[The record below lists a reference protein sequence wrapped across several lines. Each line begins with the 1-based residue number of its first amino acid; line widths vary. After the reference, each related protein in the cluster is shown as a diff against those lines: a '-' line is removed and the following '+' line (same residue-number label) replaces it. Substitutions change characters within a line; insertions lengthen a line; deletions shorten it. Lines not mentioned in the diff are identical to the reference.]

1 LPGSTIISRPAIPD
15 RLAANAVHL
24 KITLPLALM
33 KLCWPSEFPMASQH
47 RYRLTD
53 QSDKLD
59 HLMLEMLLNGTHR
72 IQQAALSLH
81 RN

>member
-1 LPGSTIISRPAIPD
+1 VISD
-15 RLAANAVHL
+15 RLAASAVHL
-24 KITLPLALM
+24 KIMLPLALM
-33 KLCWPSEFPMASQH
+33 KLCKTSEFPMASQH

-59 HLMLEMLLNGTHR
+59 HLVLEMLLSGTRR